1 MERAIKQYLARIG
14 AMGGKATGKRKRRGG
29 KAFYSR
35 LAKEGLGRNRK
46 GIKKKGGRQNESG
59 RLHASFHRRADQEP
73 VA

>member
-35 LAKEGLGRNRK
+35 LAKKGWENRK
-46 GIKKKGGRQNESG
+46 GIKKKG
-59 RLHASFHRRADQEP
+59 RA
-73 VA
+73 AK